1 MSSDGVTR
9 VSVEISGSEISFET
23 GRMAKQASGAVVVRQ
38 GDTMVLCTAV
48 AGSLRDVDFLPLT
61 VDVEERMYASGKIP
75 GSFFKREGRP
85 GEKGTLT
92 ARMIDRPIRPLFP
105 KEWRYDTQLVAI
117 PLSIDHE
124 HPYDIL
130 AMNGASTALMISD
143 IPLPT
148 PVGAVRIGK
157 IDGNFVV
164 NPNEADLLADAENAS
179 DLDLIVAGTEEAIL
193 MVEAGANE
201 IPEAEILDALDIAH
215 AEIKKLCALQRELAE
230 KVGKEKKVFETIAV
244 DEKLLDEIRT
254 SHGKALDD
262 ATQVEDK
269 LERQETTKAV
279 EAAIVEHYA
288 PSAPE
293 GASEEQ
299 LVAAKQKR
307 SAVQMAFDKLEKS
320 IIRERIAVHKKRPD
334 GRAEN
339 EIRDISIEVGVTP
352 RTHGSALFTRGQTQA
367 LSVVAMGTLKEEM
380 RLDTLGLETKKY
392 YWHHYNFPPFSVG
405 EAGRMGGVK
414 RRDIG
419 HGALAERA
427 LAPMVPSI
435 EDFPYSIRVVSDIL
449 ESNGSSSMAS
459 VCGSSLSLMDAGV
472 PIKRPV
478 AGIAMGL
485 IKEGDD
491 YIVLT
496 DIAGVEDHLGDM
508 DFKVAGTERGITAL
522 QMDIKITGVTFD
534 ILRDALDAGQR
545 RAHVHPRKDG
555 RHDPDAARAALAVRA
570 AHPDDPDRP
579 VADRP
584 ADRQGRRN
592 DPRPGRGVRVPDR
605 RQRRRSSAD
614 LLRQRRSRRRARRAR
629 AHDDEG
635 GRGRRRVRRQGR
647 QDDDLRRLRRARQGH
662 RRPAAHLK
670 RLARPARRVGRGR
683 PQQRRRDQR
692 ARGRGRP
699 RARPHRPA
707 SRRRSRTS
715 PASPSRS
722 SPASAPAAAAA
733 AEAAVVRRAT
743 AADATAALTAARVAT
758 ATAAHARRAVA
769 ATEVQLKS
777 EHRITT
783 LTTPGSAGGAPGVR
797 IATER
802 VPSVRSVALGFWIA
816 TGSAAERDDEAGISH
831 LLEHMLFRGTERFGS
846 QEIDQIFDAMGAEVN
861 AGTDKEST
869 SLYTRVLDGHLP
881 RAFEVMGDMVFHPR
895 FGELETEREVVLE
908 EIAMYE
914 DDPQDKVFDVLG
926 RAIFGAHPL
935 GRAVIGTADVV
946 GSVSREQL
954 AAFHTARYEP
964 QNLVIA
970 AAGSVDHDELVQM
983 ATAIDSLRAQDPGAP
998 QPRVSPALIAAPAP
1012 DFARRVR
1019 FVEKDTEQYHV
1030 CLGGAGMARE
1040 DERRFALR
1048 VLEGVLGATSSSRL
1062 FQEVRERRGLAYSV
1076 FCFSNMYAHT
1086 GEIGLYVGTRPD
1098 NLQQASP

>member
-1 MSSDGVTR
+1 MSSDAATR
-9 VSVEISGSEISFET
+9 VSVEIAGSEISFET

-117 PLSIDHE
+117 PLSIDHV

-164 NPNEADLLADAENAS
+164 NPREEDLLPDAENAS

-215 AEIKKLCALQRELAE
+215 AAIKKLCALQRDLAA
-230 KVGKEKKVFETIAV
+230 KVGKQKKAFEAIKV
-244 DEKLLDEIRT
+244 DETVLDAVRS
-254 SHGKALDD
+254 SHGAQLDA

-269 LERQETTKAV
+269 LERQDATKAV
-279 EAAIVEHYA
+279 EAAILEHHA
-288 PSAPE
+288 PGAPE

-307 SAVQMAFDKLEKS
+307 AAVQMAFDKLEKS

-334 GRAEN
+334 GRAED
-339 EIRDISIEVGVTP
+339 EIRDITIEVGVTP

-392 YWHHYNFPPFSVG
+392 CWHHYNFPPFSVG

-435 EDFPYSIRVVSDIL
+435 EEFPYSIRVVSDIL

-534 ILRDALDAGQR
+534 ILRDALAQAKEARTFILGKMADTIGGPREQLSQFAPRIQTIQIDPSQIGLLIGKGGETIRGLAEEFESQIDVNDDGQVLIYSANGELGDALVERIRMMMKEVEVGDEY
-545 RAHVHPRKDG
+545 DG
-555 RHDPDAARAALAVRA
+555 KVVKTTTFGAFIELAKGTDGLLHISNVSPGERVEAVEDVLNKGDEVKVRVVEVDRERGRIGLRLA
-570 AHPDDPDRP
+570 DDPDIAGKS
-579 VADRP
+579 VEELA
-584 ADRQGRRN
+584 
-592 DPRPGRGVRVPDR
+592 GVGTGGGGGGG
-605 RQRRRSSAD
+605 
-614 LLRQRRSRRRARRAR
+614 
-629 AHDDEG
+629 G
-635 GRGRRRVRRQGR
+635 GRPPRDGGSSNGRSERGPRRG
-647 QDDDLRRLRRARQGH
+647 GE
-662 RRPAAHLK
+662 
-670 RLARPARRVGRGR
+670 RGS
-683 PQQRRRDQR
+683 
-692 ARGRGRP
+692 GRP
-699 RARPHRPA
+699 RH
-707 SRRRSRTS
+707 
-715 PASPSRS
+715 
-722 SPASAPAAAAA
+722 
-733 AEAAVVRRAT
+733 
-743 AADATAALTAARVAT
+743 
-758 ATAAHARRAVA
+758 
-769 ATEVQLKS
+769 
-777 EHRITT
+777 
-783 LTTPGSAGGAPGVR
+783 G
-797 IATER
+797 
-802 VPSVRSVALGFWIA
+802 
-816 TGSAAERDDEAGISH
+816 RD
-831 LLEHMLFRGTERFGS
+831 
-846 QEIDQIFDAMGAEVN
+846 
-861 AGTDKEST
+861 
-869 SLYTRVLDGHLP
+869 
-881 RAFEVMGDMVFHPR
+881 
-895 FGELETEREVVLE
+895 
-908 EIAMYE
+908 
-914 DDPQDKVFDVLG
+914 
-926 RAIFGAHPL
+926 
-935 GRAVIGTADVV
+935 
-946 GSVSREQL
+946 
-954 AAFHTARYEP
+954 
-964 QNLVIA
+964 
-970 AAGSVDHDELVQM
+970 
-983 ATAIDSLRAQDPGAP
+983 
-998 QPRVSPALIAAPAP
+998 
-1012 DFARRVR
+1012 
-1019 FVEKDTEQYHV
+1019 
-1030 CLGGAGMARE
+1030 
-1040 DERRFALR
+1040 
-1048 VLEGVLGATSSSRL
+1048 
-1062 FQEVRERRGLAYSV
+1062 
-1076 FCFSNMYAHT
+1076 
-1086 GEIGLYVGTRPD
+1086 
-1098 NLQQASP
+1098 

>member
-1 MSSDGVTR
+1 MSSDAVTR
-9 VSVEISGSEISFET
+9 VSVEIAGSEISFET

-117 PLSIDHE
+117 PLSIDHV

-164 NPNEADLLADAENAS
+164 NPNEADMLPDADTPS
-179 DLDLIVAGTEEAIL
+179 DLDLIVAGTEDAIL

-215 AEIKKLCALQRELAE
+215 AEIKKICALQRELAA
-230 KVGKEKKVFETIAV
+230 KVGKEKKVFEAIQV
-244 DEKLLDEIRT
+244 DPQILDAIRA
-254 SHGKALDD
+254 SHGAALED

-269 LERQETTKAV
+269 LDRQDATKAV
-279 EAAIVEHYA
+279 ETAILEQHA
-288 PSAPE
+288 TPAPE

-299 LVAAKQKR
+299 VKDAKKLR

-334 GRAEN
+334 GRGEN
-339 EIRDISIEVGVTP
+339 EIRDITIEVGVTP

-534 ILRDALDAGQR
+534 ILRDALAQAKEARTFILGKMADVIKTPREQLSQFAPRIQTIQIDPSQIGLLIGKGGETIRGLADEFESQIDVNDDGQVLIYSANGELGDALVERVRMMMKEVEVGDEYVGKVVKTTTFG
-545 RAHVHPRKDG
+545 AFIELAKGTDG
-555 RHDPDAARAALAVRA
+555 LLHISNVSPGKRVDSVEDVLNKGDEVNVRVVEVDRERGRIGLRLTEDPDIAGKSVEELAGVGTGGGGGGNR
-570 AHPDDPDRP
+570 
-579 VADRP
+579 
-584 ADRQGRRN
+584 G
-592 DPRPGRGVRVPDR
+592 PR
-605 RQRRRSSAD
+605 
-614 LLRQRRSRRRARRAR
+614 
-629 AHDDEG
+629 EG
-635 GRGRRRVRRQGR
+635 GRPSSNGRERSDRGRRREGE
-647 QDDDLRRLRRARQGH
+647 
-662 RRPAAHLK
+662 
-670 RLARPARRVGRGR
+670 RGS
-683 PQQRRRDQR
+683 
-692 ARGRGRP
+692 GRP
-699 RARPHRPA
+699 RHGR
-707 SRRRSRTS
+707 
-715 PASPSRS
+715 
-722 SPASAPAAAAA
+722 
-733 AEAAVVRRAT
+733 
-743 AADATAALTAARVAT
+743 
-758 ATAAHARRAVA
+758 
-769 ATEVQLKS
+769 
-777 EHRITT
+777 
-783 LTTPGSAGGAPGVR
+783 
-797 IATER
+797 
-802 VPSVRSVALGFWIA
+802 
-816 TGSAAERDDEAGISH
+816 ERD
-831 LLEHMLFRGTERFGS
+831 
-846 QEIDQIFDAMGAEVN
+846 
-861 AGTDKEST
+861 
-869 SLYTRVLDGHLP
+869 
-881 RAFEVMGDMVFHPR
+881 
-895 FGELETEREVVLE
+895 
-908 EIAMYE
+908 
-914 DDPQDKVFDVLG
+914 
-926 RAIFGAHPL
+926 
-935 GRAVIGTADVV
+935 
-946 GSVSREQL
+946 
-954 AAFHTARYEP
+954 
-964 QNLVIA
+964 
-970 AAGSVDHDELVQM
+970 
-983 ATAIDSLRAQDPGAP
+983 
-998 QPRVSPALIAAPAP
+998 
-1012 DFARRVR
+1012 
-1019 FVEKDTEQYHV
+1019 
-1030 CLGGAGMARE
+1030 
-1040 DERRFALR
+1040 
-1048 VLEGVLGATSSSRL
+1048 
-1062 FQEVRERRGLAYSV
+1062 
-1076 FCFSNMYAHT
+1076 
-1086 GEIGLYVGTRPD
+1086 
-1098 NLQQASP
+1098 

>member
-1 MSSDGVTR
+1 
-9 VSVEISGSEISFET
+9 
-23 GRMAKQASGAVVVRQ
+23 MAKQASGAVVVRQ

-61 VDVEERMYASGKIP
+61 VDVEERMYAAGKIP

-164 NPNEADLLADAENAS
+164 NPNEADLLADSENAS

-215 AEIKKLCALQRELAE
+215 AEIKKLCALQRDLAA
-230 KVGKEKKVFETIAV
+230 KVGKEKKVFETISV
-244 DEKLLDEIRT
+244 DESLLEQIRN
-254 SHGKALDD
+254 SHGKALND

-269 LERQETTKAV
+269 LDRQDATKAV
-279 EAAIVEHYA
+279 EQAIIEQYGAAA
-288 PSAPE
+288 SE

-299 LVAAKQKR
+299 VVQAKQKR
-307 SAVQMAFDKLEKS
+307 AAAQLAFDKLEKS
-320 IIRERIAVHKKRPD
+320 IIRERIAVEKKRPD
-334 GRAEN
+334 GRSEN

-380 RLDTLGLETKKY
+380 RIDTLGLETKKY

-435 EDFPYSIRVVSDIL
+435 EEFPYSIRVVSDIL

-508 DFKVAGTERGITAL
+508 DFKVAGTDRGITAL

-534 ILRDALDAGQR
+534 ILRDALAQAKEARTFILGKMSDVIKTPREQLSQFAPRIQTIQIDPSQIGLLIGKGGETIRGLADEFESQIDVNDDGQVLIYSANGELGDALVERIRMMMKEVEVGDEYLGKVVKTTTFGAFVELAKGTDGLLHISNVSPGQR
-545 RAHVHPRKDG
+545 VESVEDVLNKGDEINVRVVEVDKERG
-555 RHDPDAARAALAVRA
+555 RIGLRLA
-570 AHPDDPDRP
+570 DDPDIAGKSVEELAGVGGGGAR
-579 VADRP
+579 RP
-584 ADRQGRRN
+584 AGNGR
-592 DPRPGRGVRVPDR
+592 D
-605 RQRRRSSAD
+605 
-614 LLRQRRSRRRARRAR
+614 
-629 AHDDEG
+629 
-635 GRGRRRVRRQGR
+635 RGRRSDGERE
-647 QDDDLRRLRRARQGH
+647 
-662 RRPAAHLK
+662 
-670 RLARPARRVGRGR
+670 
-683 PQQRRRDQR
+683 
-692 ARGRGRP
+692 
-699 RARPHRPA
+699 A
-707 SRRRSRTS
+707 SRRT
-715 PASPSRS
+715 
-722 SPASAPAAAAA
+722 
-733 AEAAVVRRAT
+733 
-743 AADATAALTAARVAT
+743 
-758 ATAAHARRAVA
+758 
-769 ATEVQLKS
+769 
-777 EHRITT
+777 
-783 LTTPGSAGGAPGVR
+783 
-797 IATER
+797 
-802 VPSVRSVALGFWIA
+802 
-816 TGSAAERDDEAGISH
+816 
-831 LLEHMLFRGTERFGS
+831 
-846 QEIDQIFDAMGAEVN
+846 
-861 AGTDKEST
+861 
-869 SLYTRVLDGHLP
+869 
-881 RAFEVMGDMVFHPR
+881 
-895 FGELETEREVVLE
+895 
-908 EIAMYE
+908 
-914 DDPQDKVFDVLG
+914 
-926 RAIFGAHPL
+926 
-935 GRAVIGTADVV
+935 
-946 GSVSREQL
+946 
-954 AAFHTARYEP
+954 
-964 QNLVIA
+964 
-970 AAGSVDHDELVQM
+970 
-983 ATAIDSLRAQDPGAP
+983 
-998 QPRVSPALIAAPAP
+998 
-1012 DFARRVR
+1012 
-1019 FVEKDTEQYHV
+1019 
-1030 CLGGAGMARE
+1030 
-1040 DERRFALR
+1040 
-1048 VLEGVLGATSSSRL
+1048 
-1062 FQEVRERRGLAYSV
+1062 RRG
-1076 FCFSNMYAHT
+1076 
-1086 GEIGLYVGTRPD
+1086 GDRD
-1098 NLQQASP
+1098 

>member
-1 MSSDGVTR
+1 MSSDAAVTR
-9 VSVEISGSEISFET
+9 VSVEIAGSEISFET

-117 PLSIDHE
+117 PLSIDHV

-164 NPNEADLLADAENAS
+164 NPNEADMLPDAETPS

-215 AEIKKLCALQRELAE
+215 AEIKKICALQRELAA
-230 KVGKEKKVFETIAV
+230 KVGKEKKVFEAIQV
-244 DEKLLDEIRT
+244 DPAILDAIRA
-254 SHGKALDD
+254 SHGAALED

-269 LERQETTKAV
+269 LDRQDATKAV
-279 EAAIVEHYA
+279 EAAILDQHA
-288 PSAPE
+288 TPAPE
-293 GASEEQ
+293 GASDEQ
-299 LVAAKQKR
+299 VKDSKKLR

-334 GRAEN
+334 GRGEN
-339 EIRDISIEVGVTP
+339 EIRDIAIEVGVTP

-435 EDFPYSIRVVSDIL
+435 EEFPYSIRVVSDIL

-534 ILRDALDAGQR
+534 ILRDALAQAKEARTFILHKMVETIEGPREQLSQFAPRIQTIQIDPSQIGLLIGKGGETIRGLSEEFESQIDVNDDGQVLIYSANGELGDALLERVRMMMKEVEVGDEYVGKVVKTTTFGAFIELAKGTDGLLHISNVSPGQR
-545 RAHVHPRKDG
+545 VETVEDVLNRGDEVNVRVVEVDRERG
-555 RHDPDAARAALAVRA
+555 RIGLRLAEDPDIAGKSAEELV
-570 AHPDDPDRP
+570 
-579 VADRP
+579 
-584 ADRQGRRN
+584 
-592 DPRPGRGVRVPDR
+592 GV
-605 RQRRRSSAD
+605 SAGGGGGG
-614 LLRQRRSRRRARRAR
+614 
-629 AHDDEG
+629 G
-635 GRGRRRVRRQGR
+635 GRPPRDGGGRNGSR
-647 QDDDLRRLRRARQGH
+647 D
-662 RRPAAHLK
+662 
-670 RLARPARRVGRGR
+670 RG
-683 PQQRRRDQR
+683 PRRDGE
-692 ARGRGRP
+692 RGSGRP
-699 RARPHRPA
+699 RHGG
-707 SRRRSRTS
+707 SDRS
-715 PASPSRS
+715 
-722 SPASAPAAAAA
+722 
-733 AEAAVVRRAT
+733 
-743 AADATAALTAARVAT
+743 
-758 ATAAHARRAVA
+758 
-769 ATEVQLKS
+769 
-777 EHRITT
+777 
-783 LTTPGSAGGAPGVR
+783 
-797 IATER
+797 
-802 VPSVRSVALGFWIA
+802 
-816 TGSAAERDDEAGISH
+816 
-831 LLEHMLFRGTERFGS
+831 
-846 QEIDQIFDAMGAEVN
+846 
-861 AGTDKEST
+861 
-869 SLYTRVLDGHLP
+869 
-881 RAFEVMGDMVFHPR
+881 
-895 FGELETEREVVLE
+895 
-908 EIAMYE
+908 
-914 DDPQDKVFDVLG
+914 
-926 RAIFGAHPL
+926 
-935 GRAVIGTADVV
+935 
-946 GSVSREQL
+946 
-954 AAFHTARYEP
+954 
-964 QNLVIA
+964 
-970 AAGSVDHDELVQM
+970 
-983 ATAIDSLRAQDPGAP
+983 
-998 QPRVSPALIAAPAP
+998 
-1012 DFARRVR
+1012 
-1019 FVEKDTEQYHV
+1019 
-1030 CLGGAGMARE
+1030 
-1040 DERRFALR
+1040 
-1048 VLEGVLGATSSSRL
+1048 
-1062 FQEVRERRGLAYSV
+1062 
-1076 FCFSNMYAHT
+1076 
-1086 GEIGLYVGTRPD
+1086 
-1098 NLQQASP
+1098 